1 MINIKES
8 AKLQCIIAISS
19 IVGIKENVSNF
30 KIGKTRQ
37 NLDERFNSGYS
48 DEYDEIKTI
57 FKSDDTDLID
67 WLEKTLIDFY
77 KKAYPI
83 KCDNDQIG
91 GGSDGATQIYIV
103 LKYKK

>member
-48 DEYDEIKTI
+48 DEYDEIKQI
-57 FKSDDTDLID
+57 FESDDTNLID
-67 WLEKTLIDFY
+67 WLEEELIRNY
-77 KKAYPI
+77 INKS

-91 GGSDGATQIYIV
+91 GGPSGATKIYIV
-103 LKYKK
+103 IKYKK